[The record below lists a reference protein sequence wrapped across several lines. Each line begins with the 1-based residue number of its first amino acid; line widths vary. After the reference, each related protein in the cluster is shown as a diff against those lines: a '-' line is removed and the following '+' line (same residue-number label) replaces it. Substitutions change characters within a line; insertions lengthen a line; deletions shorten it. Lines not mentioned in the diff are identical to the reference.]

1 MQAKMTKAELM
12 EYVTRLEAAILPF
25 GAFKGAVEMAE
36 RQKAAAVDIGVSTAR
51 LRTVV
56 DLCDEIGAREAS
68 DD

>member
-1 MQAKMTKAELM
+1 MMTKAELQ
-12 EYVTRLEAAILPF
+12 ERLDKLEAAILPF

-36 RQKAAAVDIGVSTAR
+36 RQKMAAVDIGVSTAR